1 MAKKE
6 KSKKQK
12 QKSASSAAELSGNR
26 ASNERDDLFRS
37 IKEVGVVR
45 ALNNVKDGIADLLSN
60 TDMKLATTLA
70 TVYAAAIIVQED
82 DDEWTALCE
91 AKEWVDHPKAK
102 PKRDDPLRATVRLA
116 VGFDGPKS
124 NSTVNRY
131 ITALQPLFEQEV
143 PAAEIPDRIR
153 EAGGIEKMRQ
163 APKPAQKSGLH
174 FLMAP
179 GVRSKVFS
187 VAEETQFKARITVK
201 PPIDGER
208 WVSIYR
214 LVPRKTKPK

>member
-12 QKSASSAAELSGNR
+12 LKSASSAAELSDNYV
-26 ASNERDDLFRS
+26 SNKTEDFSRS
-37 IKEVGVVR
+37 IKKVGVVK
-45 ALNNVKDGIADLLSN
+45 ALKNVKNGIAEMLNNTDLNLSIA
-60 TDMKLATTLA
+60 LA

-82 DDEWTALCE
+82 DDEWNALCE
-91 AKEWVDHPKAK
+91 AKEWADHPKAK
-102 PKRDDPLRATVRLA
+102 PKRDDPLRAAVRLA

-131 ITALQPLFEQEV
+131 ITALQPLFDQEV
-143 PAAEIPDRIR
+143 PAAQIPERIR
-153 EAGGIEKMRQ
+153 EAGGIEKLRQ
-163 APKPAQKSGLH
+163 APKPAQKPGLH

-179 GVRSKVFS
+179 GVRHSVS
-187 VAEETQFKARITVK
+187 NVAEETEFKARIRIK
-201 PPIDGER
+201 PPIDGEK

-214 LVPRKTKPK
+214 LVPRKPKQK

>member
-12 QKSASSAAELSGNR
+12 LKSASSAAELSDNQVPN
-26 ASNERDDLFRS
+26 AANDLFRS
-37 IKEVGVVR
+37 IKEVGVVK
-45 ALNNVKDGIADLLSN
+45 ALKNAKDGIADLLSN
-60 TDMKLATTLA
+60 TDLKLATTLA

-82 DDEWTALCE
+82 DDEWSALCE
-91 AKEWVDHPKAK
+91 AKEWIDHPKAK
-102 PKRDDPLRATVRLA
+102 PKRDDPLRAAVRLA

-153 EAGGIEKMRQ
+153 EAGGIEKLRQ
-163 APKPAQKSGLH
+163 ASKPAPKPEIR
-174 FLMAP
+174 FNMAP
-179 GVRSKVFS
+179 ISKRKIFN
-187 VAEETQFKARITVK
+187 VAEETEFKARIRIK
-201 PPIDGER
+201 PITEGIS
-208 WVSIYR
+208 WAYVSR
-214 LVPRKTKPK
+214 LVPRKPKQK